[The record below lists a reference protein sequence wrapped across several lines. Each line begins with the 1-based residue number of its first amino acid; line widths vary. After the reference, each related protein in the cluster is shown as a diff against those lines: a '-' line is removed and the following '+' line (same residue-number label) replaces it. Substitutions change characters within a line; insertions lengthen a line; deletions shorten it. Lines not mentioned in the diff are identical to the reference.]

1 MPFTLVGWHESV
13 DASTALTK
21 IAALADPH
29 IRVEGDNIIVP
40 SLNQLCFTYAVGTG
54 LIRAQLDSPSLRRLL
69 LYDINPVDPN
79 AEPAYTVAVQ
89 TPHRFNSPYPLD
101 VNEPLS
107 CAVLNTGTQWTTV
120 LVWLSDGALTPVTGD
135 FLTVRATGSTT
146 LSPYEWTNVAITFDQ
161 TLPAGRYAVV
171 GFRYQST
178 NAIAGR
184 LVFPGYA
191 WRPGLIGIDTD
202 YESPITIFRNG
213 GLGIWGEFEHN
224 TPPTVD
230 CLARGAD
237 TSEIFHFDLLK
248 VA

>member
-1 MPFTLVGWHESV
+1 MPFTLVGWHESI
-13 DASTALTK
+13 DASAALTK

-40 SLNQLCFTYAVGTG
+40 ELNQLCFCYALGAG

-69 LYDINPVDPN
+69 LYDISPVDN
-79 AEPAYTVAVQ
+79 VSEPRTWFVHSLQ
-89 TPHRFNSPYPLD
+89 KRFNSPYPLD

-107 CAVLNTGTQWTTV
+107 CAVLNGALQWTTV
-120 LVWLSDGALTPVTGD
+120 LIWLSDGALTPVTGD
-135 FLTVRATGSTT
+135 FLTVRATGTTT
-146 LSPYEWTNVAITFDQ
+146 LSAYEWTNVAITFEQ

-171 GFRYQST
+171 GFRYRSPG
-178 NAIAGR
+178 AIAAR

-191 WRPGLIGIDTD
+191 WRPGCIGIDGVEEAPD
-202 YESPITIFRNG
+202 PIFRNG
-213 GLGIWGEFEHN
+213 ALGIWGEFEHN

-230 CLARGAD
+230 CLSTSAD
-237 TSEIFHFDLLK
+237 TSEVFYFDLLK